1 MLLRI
6 LLACLVL
13 GRHLCPVLAARLC
26 GEESRHECQRGQP
39 SQGCYGC
46 VFRQGSHLPSTLRE
60 VPAQHRPPAVEL
72 PGDLQ
77 GAGGAGRGLEGAC
90 ATWAQGGSVLLA
102 SRASGKSS
110 RGLSPPPLQ
119 TSMASTTPAGGW
131 KPVPLGWRAM
141 PGAER
146 AVPER
151 SAFDLACRKLA
162 PLQIIATRHKSCS
175 RWHAGSLC

>member
-13 GRHLCPVLAARLC
+13 GGHLCPVLAARLC

-60 VPAQHRPPAVEL
+60 VPAQQRPPAVEL
-72 PGDLQ
+72 PGDLR

-90 ATWAQGGSVLLA
+90 ATWARGGLCSLHHVPRARAAGVFLPHPCRHRWPAQHLQADGSRFRWAGEPCLVLSEQCPRGVPLIWHFV
-102 SRASGKSS
+102 SS
-110 RGLSPPPLQ
+110 RL
-119 TSMASTTPAGGW
+119 
-131 KPVPLGWRAM
+131 
-141 PGAER
+141 
-146 AVPER
+146 
-151 SAFDLACRKLA
+151 CR
-162 PLQIIATRHKSCS
+162 
-175 RWHAGSLC
+175 